1 MVRAPA
7 DWRSVL
13 RRAEVLVRRHDM
25 RSLELLFPALRW
37 RDPMA
42 RNRAVALLVR
52 MGPLAVPPLLARLE
66 GAETAAERR
75 AAADA
80 LGRIGD
86 SRAVARLLRA
96 LEDPAMT
103 VRRASIV
110 ALLRLEA
117 MNAVPIIARMLED
130 ESGGVRVI
138 AARVLGKF
146 EDPRAVS
153 ALVRA
158 LGDVQWYV
166 RQTAATALGQIGD
179 RRAIAALEKATRDPQ
194 KSVARAAA
202 ARTPGA
208 ASVTPG
214 ESLKRAAGLGRRAG
228 SWSSGYD
235 IALTWRR
242 SPVRIRSSPL
252 PFRGE
257 PAKDIC
263 ARGIRGDDEAS
274 ELESDRVP
282 RIHCA
287 GRRVRGPGMPVLP
300 KPAELHVS
308 GRPRWIHSASGLRA
322 PQNLRFRI
330 RRWTSELRKGRHRG
344 LANRLRRCFK
354 ARLHVAGSGGDGRT
368 HLSRGHTG
376 SRRIVSRP

>member
-66 GAETAAERR
+66 GAETAAERW

-117 MNAVPIIARMLED
+117 MNAVPRIARRLEED
-130 ESGGVRVI
+130 PAGGGRGI
-138 AARVLGKF
+138 AAGVLRKIQ
-146 EDPRAVS
+146 DPRAGP
-153 ALVRA
+153 ALVRG
-158 LGDVQWYV
+158 LSDPQWYV
-166 RQTAATALGQIGD
+166 RHASATALGQIGD
-179 RRAIAALEKATRDPQ
+179 RRAI
-194 KSVARAAA
+194 
-202 ARTPGA
+202 
-208 ASVTPG
+208 
-214 ESLKRAAGLGRRAG
+214 
-228 SWSSGYD
+228 
-235 IALTWRR
+235 
-242 SPVRIRSSPL
+242 
-252 PFRGE
+252 
-257 PAKDIC
+257 PA
-263 ARGIRGDDEAS
+263 
-274 ELESDRVP
+274 P
-282 RIHCA
+282 
-287 GRRVRGPGMPVLP
+287 
-300 KPAELHVS
+300 
-308 GRPRWIHSASGLRA
+308 
-322 PQNLRFRI
+322 
-330 RRWTSELRKGRHRG
+330 
-344 LANRLRRCFK
+344 
-354 ARLHVAGSGGDGRT
+354 
-368 HLSRGHTG
+368 
-376 SRRIVSRP
+376 

>member
-25 RSLELLFPALRW
+25 RSLELLLPALRW

-52 MGPLAVPPLLARLE
+52 MGPLAVPPL
-66 GAETAAERR
+66 
-75 AAADA
+75 
-80 LGRIGD
+80 
-86 SRAVARLLRA
+86 
-96 LEDPAMT
+96 
-103 VRRASIV
+103 
-110 ALLRLEA
+110 EA
-117 MNAVPIIARMLED
+117 MNAVPRIARMLED

-202 ARTPGA
+202 AA
-208 ASVTPG
+208 
-214 ESLKRAAGLGRRAG
+214 
-228 SWSSGYD
+228 
-235 IALTWRR
+235 
-242 SPVRIRSSPL
+242 
-252 PFRGE
+252 
-257 PAKDIC
+257 
-263 ARGIRGDDEAS
+263 
-274 ELESDRVP
+274 
-282 RIHCA
+282 
-287 GRRVRGPGMPVLP
+287 
-300 KPAELHVS
+300 
-308 GRPRWIHSASGLRA
+308 LRA
-322 PQNLRFRI
+322 LR
-330 RRWTSELRKGRHRG
+330 T
-344 LANRLRRCFK
+344 
-354 ARLHVAGSGGDGRT
+354 
-368 HLSRGHTG
+368 
-376 SRRIVSRP
+376 

>member
-42 RNRAVALLVR
+42 RHRAVALLVR

-66 GAETAAERR
+66 GAETAAERW

-117 MNAVPIIARMLED
+117 MNAVPRIARRLEED
-130 ESGGVRVI
+130 QSGGVRMI
-138 AARVLGKF
+138 AAGVLGKF
-146 EDPRAVS
+146 EDPRAVP

-166 RQTAATALGQIGD
+166 RQAAATALGQIGD
-179 RRAIAALEKATRDPQ
+179 RRAIAALEKATRDPR

-202 ARTPGA
+202 AA
-208 ASVTPG
+208 
-214 ESLKRAAGLGRRAG
+214 
-228 SWSSGYD
+228 
-235 IALTWRR
+235 
-242 SPVRIRSSPL
+242 
-252 PFRGE
+252 
-257 PAKDIC
+257 
-263 ARGIRGDDEAS
+263 
-274 ELESDRVP
+274 
-282 RIHCA
+282 
-287 GRRVRGPGMPVLP
+287 
-300 KPAELHVS
+300 
-308 GRPRWIHSASGLRA
+308 LRA
-322 PQNLRFRI
+322 LR
-330 RRWTSELRKGRHRG
+330 
-344 LANRLRRCFK
+344 A
-354 ARLHVAGSGGDGRT
+354 
-368 HLSRGHTG
+368 
-376 SRRIVSRP
+376 